1 MLASISSSVAVSGT
15 LSKQVPLASSVNVVA
30 TTKIV
35 IPDGSVSLR
44 SSVKFSGSAVGTISV
59 IRKRDINDVLPA
71 HLVEQQFPAFIRE
84 DYPKMVEFTRA
95 YYDYMAQTE
104 NGRIKNLRDID
115 ETSGDYL
122 NYMMNEYLYNAS
134 KPNFQQDF
142 AAEDFI
148 RYSRQFYAAKG
159 TEESIRFIFRA
170 QAAQEIEID
179 YPSEQIFKPSTA
191 KWYQEQ
197 SVKIVMTENSIPA
210 TYFVGNYLTF
220 KNSKGKEQ
228 TVQVSNV
235 IDLTDKVSVYDL
247 STIFEVFFTTELF
260 IDIAIGDE
268 LNGTNFQS
276 TIIPSLSGID
286 IVEPG
291 NNFRVGQI
299 AELDGVT
306 GSGAVAV
313 ITKVL
318 EGGQI
323 RNLKLI
329 KFGKDYTTNFYLGI
343 QPDGVFTDIG
353 ASFTVPNVS
362 IDGAIPTST
371 KAISDIT
378 EGFIENQ
385 SLLRSDY
392 VLNDSGT
399 GTPKVLDTFPFYTYP
414 GYDGVY
420 VSQLSNR
427 QVFFLEENYSALLLC
442 KIGAICTY
450 PGKYLDQ
457 TGMPSNASVLQ
468 DNNYYQDFS
477 YVIRSNVD
485 IDNYRDTIT
494 TLAHPAGFKMFGEL
508 SIDNEFYS
516 DTTSEGTGVY
526 VSFSNG
532 SGPEIQSFIEMAGVI
547 NARIT
552 VTPNLGASTLKA
564 LAASISTNVIVTPK
578 ATAGL
583 ASNRLVSVTVVA
595 ALSVT

>member
-1 MLASISSSVAVSGT
+1 MFLAR
-15 LSKQVPLASSVNVVA
+15 A
-30 TTKIV
+30 TI
-35 IPDGSVSLR
+35 IADS
-44 SSVKFSGSAVGTISV
+44 SAVGALSI

-71 HLVEQQFPAFIRE
+71 HLVEQQFPLFIRE

-115 ETSGDYL
+115 EASGDYL

-220 KNSKGKEQ
+220 KNSEGKEQ
-228 TVQVSNV
+228 TVEVSNV
-235 IDLTDKVSVYDL
+235 IDLTVKVSDFDL
-247 STIFEVFFTTELF
+247 STIFEVFFITELF
-260 IDIAIGDE
+260 IDVAIGDE
-268 LNGTNFQS
+268 LYGTNFQS
-276 TIIPSLSGID
+276 TIIPSLSEVE

-291 NNFRVGQI
+291 NNFRVGQVI
-299 AELDGVT
+299 KLDGIT

-318 EGGQI
+318 NGGQI

-329 KFGKDYTTNFYLGI
+329 KFGTSYTTDFYLGI
-343 QPDGVFTDIG
+343 SPDGVFTDTG
-353 ASFTVPNVS
+353 ASFTTTGDADINRAV
-362 IDGAIPTST
+362 T
-371 KAISDIT
+371 DIT

-385 SLLRSDY
+385 AVVRSDY
-392 VLNDSGT
+392 VLNDSPGS
-399 GTPKVLDTFPFYTYP
+399 TPGYTYP
-414 GYDGVY
+414 GFFGIY

-427 QVFFLEENYSALLLC
+427 QVFFLEESYSALLLC

-477 YVIRSNVD
+477 YVIKSTVD

-516 DTTSEGTGVY
+516 DTDIGLTTVSVGTQSGVTI
-526 VSFSNG
+526 
-532 SGPEIQSFIEMAGVI
+532 PETTTNIPFFRELNSSM
-547 NARIT
+547 NART
-552 VTPNLGASTLKA
+552 TASA
-564 LAASISTNVIVTPK
+564 N
-578 ATAGL
+578 
-583 ASNRLVSVTVVA
+583 
-595 ALSVT
+595 LSVV

>member
-1 MLASISSSVAVSGT
+1 MLRARA
-15 LSKQVPLASSVNVVA
+15 
-30 TTKIV
+30 
-35 IPDGSVSLR
+35 SVSTNC
-44 SSVKFSGSAVGTISV
+44 SAVGTISV

-71 HLVEQQFPAFIRE
+71 HLVEQQFPSFIRE
-84 DYPKMVEFTRA
+84 DYPKMVDFTRA

-115 ETSGDYL
+115 EASGDYL
-122 NYMMNEYLYNAS
+122 NYLMNEYLYNAA

-170 QAAQEIEID
+170 QAAQEIQID

-220 KNSKGKEQ
+220 KNGDGKEQ

-235 IDLTDKVSVYDL
+235 IDLTVKVSEYDL

-268 LNGTNFQS
+268 LYGTNFHS
-276 TIIPSLSGID
+276 TIIPSLSEVE

-291 NNFRVGQI
+291 NNFRVGQVVK
-299 AELDGVT
+299 LDGIT

-318 EGGQI
+318 DGGQI

-329 KFGKDYTTNFYLGI
+329 KFGASYVTDFYLGI
-343 QPDGVFTDIG
+343 SPDGVFTDTG
-353 ASFTVPNVS
+353 ASFTAATDANVPATINR
-362 IDGAIPTST
+362 AIT
-371 KAISDIT
+371 DIT

-385 SLLRSDY
+385 SVLRSDY
-392 VLNDSGT
+392 VLNDSG
-399 GTPKVLDTFPFYTYP
+399 GNTPMYTYP

-427 QVFFLEENYSALLLC
+427 QVFFLEQSYSALLLC

-457 TGMPSNASVLQ
+457 TGMPSNSSVLQ

-477 YVIRSNVD
+477 YVIKSNVD

-508 SIDNEFYS
+508 SIDNEF
-516 DTTSEGTGVY
+516 
-526 VSFSNG
+526 FSNSDIG
-532 SGPEIQSFIEMAGVI
+532 LTTVSVGTQSGVTIPESTTTIPFFRELRSSMTV
-547 NARIT
+547 RIT
-552 VTPNLGASTLKA
+552 TAANLK
-564 LAASISTNVIVTPK
+564 
-578 ATAGL
+578 
-583 ASNRLVSVTVVA
+583 VV
-595 ALSVT
+595 

>member
-1 MLASISSSVAVSGT
+1 MFQARASIRPVCSA
-15 LSKQVPLASSVNVVA
+15 VA
-30 TTKIV
+30 TV
-35 IPDGSVSLR
+35 
-44 SSVKFSGSAVGTISV
+44 SV

-71 HLVEQQFPAFIRE
+71 HLVEQQFPSFIRE
-84 DYPKMVEFTRA
+84 DYPKMVDFTRA

-122 NYMMNEYLYNAS
+122 NYLMNEHLYNAS

-170 QAAQEIEID
+170 QAAQEIQIE
-179 YPSEQIFKPSTA
+179 YPSELIFKPSTA

-220 KNSKGKEQ
+220 KNGEGKEQ

-235 IDLTDKVSVYDL
+235 IDLTVKVSEFDL
-247 STIFEVFFTTELF
+247 STLFEVFFTTELF
-260 IDIAIGDE
+260 IDVAIGDE
-268 LNGTNFQS
+268 LNGTNFHS
-276 TIIPSLSGID
+276 TIIPSLSEVE

-291 NNFRVGQI
+291 NNFRVGQVI
-299 AELDGVT
+299 KLDGIT

-318 EGGQI
+318 DGGQI

-329 KFGKDYTTNFYLGI
+329 RFGSSYVTDFFLGI
-343 QPDGVFTDIG
+343 SPDGVFTDTG
-353 ASFTVPNVS
+353 ASFTITNES
-362 IDGAIPTST
+362 IGGVLPTFTRAI
-371 KAISDIT
+371 KDVT

-385 SLLRSDY
+385 SILRSDY
-392 VLNDSGT
+392 VLNDSG
-399 GTPKVLDTFPFYTYP
+399 GSTPMYTYP
-414 GYDGVY
+414 GYDGIY

-477 YVIRSNVD
+477 YVIKSTVD

-516 DTTSEGTGVY
+516 NSDIALTT
-526 VSFSNG
+526 VSVG
-532 SGPEIQSFIEMAGVI
+532 IQSGVTI
-547 NARIT
+547 PESTTTISLLRQLRSSLSTKIT
-552 VTPNLGASTLKA
+552 TVANLT
-564 LAASISTNVIVTPK
+564 
-578 ATAGL
+578 
-583 ASNRLVSVTVVA
+583 RLTVV
-595 ALSVT
+595 